1 LAGAETT
8 AIDEQY
14 LINKQ
19 NLVGKYASE
28 DQAKI
33 DKLNKETVKANDEKN
48 KALIASDKAQRDAL
62 NNGLQMIESLF
73 AGNEKAE
80 KAFALAKI
88 GIDTA
93 KAISSLTANSE
104 ANPANAVTFG
114 GAGII
119 QFATGLVRIVANIAS
134 AKKLLSGSGTST
146 PDAPSTTASTPT
158 SVINSGFS
166 SPSGD
171 ESPTFDFEQSTS
183 AFTSQPLQAFV
194 IQQDVQDQTEI
205 STQIQQRATL

>member
-1 LAGAETT
+1 MV
-8 AIDEQY
+8 EQNV
-14 LINKQ
+14 INKQ
-19 NLVGKYASE
+19 YLVGKYASE

-48 KALIASDKAQRDAL
+48 KALELSDKAQRDAL
-62 NNGLQMIESLF
+62 NNGLQMIESF
-73 AGNEKAE
+73 EKKKRLE
-80 KAFALAKI
+80 LANV
-88 GIDTA
+88 
-93 KAISSLTANSE
+93 AISLATEIASIQAAAA
-104 ANPANAVTFG
+104 ANPLNAVTFG
-114 GAGII
+114 GAGIS
-119 QFATGLVRIVANIAS
+119 QAAVLTGIVANIAS

-158 SVINSGFS
+158 SVVNSGFS
-166 SPSGD
+166 SPSGG